1 MSLARVRLSAY
12 EAGAPGVIR
21 RPRPPFDGPAPFPED
36 DMDFEL
42 TDIQREIQKL
52 TRDFAARE
60 LIPNARKWDEHH
72 EWPGDAVKKLAE
84 LSLLG
89 VAVPQE
95 LGGAGLD
102 NVCYA
107 VAMEEISRG
116 CASTGVI
123 MSVNN
128 SLYCDPVMK
137 YGTEAQKEE
146 FLTPYARG
154 EKLGCFGLTEPQ
166 AGSNAADQQT
176 TAVRKG
182 DEYVINGSK
191 NWITN
196 GPKADAIVLFTMT
209 DKSKGNKGI
218 TAFLVPTNTPGF
230 TRAPPD
236 KKMGITAAHS
246 CSMFFEDMR
255 VPAKNILG
263 KEGEGFKVAMST
275 LDGGRI
281 GIASQAIGIARA
293 AFEEAVR
300 YSQERKTFGKPIS
313 EHQAIQF
320 MLADMAT
327 ELDAARLLLYQAAL
341 LKDKGVRHSMES
353 AMAKL
358 YASEMASRVANKA
371 LQVHGGMGYS
381 KEMDAE
387 RHVRDARITEIYEG
401 TSEIQRI
408 VISTNLLKD

>member
-1 MSLARVRLSAY
+1 MN
-12 EAGAPGVIR
+12 
-21 RPRPPFDGPAPFPED
+21 
-36 DMDFEL
+36 FEL
-42 TDIQREIQKL
+42 NDVQREIQ
-52 TRDFAARE
+52 RMCREFAARE
-60 LIPNARKWDEHH
+60 LIPNARKWDETHA
-72 EWPGDAVKKLAE
+72 WPTDAVKKLAE

-89 VAVPQE
+89 VAVPEQW
-95 LGGAGLD
+95 GGAGLD

-107 VAMEEISRG
+107 LAMEEISRG

-128 SLYCDPVMK
+128 SLYCDPVSK
-137 YGTEAQKEE
+137 FGTDAQKEE
-146 FLTPYARG
+146 FLAPFARG

-166 AGSNAADQQT
+166 AGSDAAAQQT
-176 TAVRKG
+176 VAVKKG

-209 DKSKGNKGI
+209 DKAKGNKGI
-218 TAFLVPTNTPGF
+218 TAFIVPTNTPGF
-230 TRAPPD
+230 IRAAPD
-236 KKMGITAAHS
+236 RKMGISAAHS

-263 KEGEGFKVAMST
+263 KEGDGFKVAMST

-281 GIASQAIGIARA
+281 GIAAQALGIARA

-300 YSQERKTFGKPIS
+300 YSGERKTFGKPIRD
-313 EHQAIQF
+313 HQAIQF

-327 ELDAARLLLYQAAL
+327 EIDAARLLVLQAAL
-341 LKDKGVRHSMES
+341 LKDKGVRHSQES

-408 VISTNLLKD
+408 VISANLLKE

>member
-1 MSLARVRLSAY
+1 MN
-12 EAGAPGVIR
+12 
-21 RPRPPFDGPAPFPED
+21 
-36 DMDFEL
+36 FEL
-42 TDIQREIQKL
+42 SDVQREIQRM
-52 TRDFAARE
+52 TREFAARE
-60 LIPNARKWDEHH
+60 LTPNARKWDEHH
-72 EWPGDAVKKLAE
+72 EFPAGAVKQLAE
-84 LSLLG
+84 LGLMG
-89 VAVPQE
+89 VAVPTE
-95 LGGAGLD
+95 HGGAGLD

-107 VAMEEISRG
+107 LAMEEISRG

-128 SLYCDPVMK
+128 SLYCDPVSK
-137 YGTEAQKEE
+137 YGSPAQKEE
-146 FLTPYARG
+146 FLTPFASG
-154 EKLGCFGLTEPQ
+154 QKLGCFGLTEPE
-166 AGSNAADQQT
+166 AGSDAAAQKT
-176 TAVRKG
+176 VAVRKG

-196 GPKADAIVLFTMT
+196 GPKADAIVLFTIT
-209 DKSKGNKGI
+209 DREKGNKGI

-230 TRAPPD
+230 IRSEPD
-236 KKMGITAAHS
+236 KKMGISAAHS
-246 CSMFFEDMR
+246 CSMYFEDMR
-255 VPAKNILG
+255 VPAKYMLG
-263 KEGEGFKVAMST
+263 KEGEGFKIAMST

-281 GIASQAIGIARA
+281 GIAAQALGIARA

-300 YSQERKTFGKPIS
+300 YSGERKSFGKPIR

-320 MLADMAT
+320 MIADMAT
-327 ELDAARLLLYQAAL
+327 EIEAGRLLLHQAAL

-358 YASEMASRVANKA
+358 YCSEMSSRVANKA

-381 KEMDAE
+381 KEMDVE

-408 VISTNLLKD
+408 VIAANLLKD

>member
-1 MSLARVRLSAY
+1 MN
-12 EAGAPGVIR
+12 
-21 RPRPPFDGPAPFPED
+21 
-36 DMDFEL
+36 FEL
-42 TDIQREIQKL
+42 TDVQREIQ
-52 TRDFAARE
+52 RMCREFAAKE
-60 LIPNARKWDEHH
+60 LTPNARKWDEHH
-72 EWPGDAVKKLAE
+72 TWPTDAVKKLAE
-84 LSLLG
+84 LSLLA
-89 VAVPQE
+89 VAVPEQY
-95 LGGAGLD
+95 GGAGLD

-107 VAMEEISRG
+107 LAMEEISRG

-137 YGTEAQKEE
+137 FGTEAQKEE
-146 FLTPYARG
+146 FLTPFARG
-154 EKLGCFGLTEPQ
+154 DKLGCFGLTEPE
-166 AGSNAADQQT
+166 AGSDAAAQQT
-176 TAVRKG
+176 VAVRRG
-182 DEYVINGSK
+182 DEYIINGSK

-209 DKSKGNKGI
+209 NKEAGHKGI

-230 TRAPPD
+230 TRAEPD
-236 KKMGITAAHS
+236 KKMGISAAWS

-255 VPAKNILG
+255 VPAKNLLG

-281 GIASQAIGIARA
+281 GIASQALGIARA
-293 AFEEAVR
+293 AYEEAVR
-300 YSQERKTFGKPIS
+300 YSGERKSFGKPIR

-320 MLADMAT
+320 MIADMAM
-327 ELDAARLLLYQAAL
+327 EIDAARLLIWRAAL
-341 LKDKGVRHSMES
+341 LKDKGVRHSAES

-358 YASEMASRVANKA
+358 FASEMANRVTNKA

-408 VISTNLLKD
+408 VISANVLKE